1 MVALY
6 LDLDG
11 TLVDVKRRH
20 YLAYA
25 RAAATVG
32 EGPVPLR
39 DYWARRRR
47 GASTMELAPADEE
60 RRATFLETWLA
71 EVESAENLRL
81 DTMIPG
87 ARRALSELGGR
98 YELALVTLRR
108 DWGSLMEQLS
118 WLGLME
124 SFSAVYSRG
133 WSEGCNSTKA
143 YLIELAGIEL
153 DERSLVVGDSEE
165 DVRAAR
171 QVGLGCVSVTSGV
184 RGRRYL
190 AELAP
195 DHLLSSVAGLP
206 DLLSRPDGR
215 PSGRND
221 ANGAKP

>member
-20 YLAYA
+20 HLAYA
-25 RAAATVG
+25 EAAASVG
-32 EGPVPLR
+32 LEPVAQR
-39 DYWARRRR
+39 EYWARRRR

-81 DTMIPG
+81 DTLIPG
-87 ARRALSELGGR
+87 TRRTLGDLSER

-108 DWGSLMEQLS
+108 DWGSLMEQLG
-118 WLGLME
+118 WLKLMDF
-124 SFSAVYSRG
+124 FSAVYSRG
-133 WSEGCNSTKA
+133 RSEGCGSSKA
-143 YLIELAGIEL
+143 YLIELATVEL

-171 QVGLGCVSVTSGV
+171 QVGLGCVAVTTGV

-190 AELAP
+190 EALGP
-195 DHLLSSVAGLP
+195 DHLLSSIAGLP
-206 DLLSRPDGR
+206 GLLS
-215 PSGRND
+215 SNGRN
-221 ANGAKP
+221 GARS

>member
-1 MVALY
+1 MAALY

-25 RAAATVG
+25 RAAASVG
-32 EGPVPLR
+32 LEPVSLR
-39 DYWARRRR
+39 EYWRRRRR
-47 GASTMELAPADEE
+47 GSSTMELAPADEE

-81 DTMIPG
+81 DTMIAG
-87 ARRALSELGGR
+87 ARRALSELGAR

-118 WLGLME
+118 WLGLAD

-133 WSEGCNSTKA
+133 RSEGCGSSKA
-143 YLIELAGIEL
+143 YLIELATMEL

-190 AELAP
+190 AALEP
-195 DHLLSSVAGLP
+195 DHLLGSIAGLP
-206 DLLSRPDGR
+206 GLLSRDG
-215 PSGRND
+215 
-221 ANGAKP
+221 ANGAKA

>member
-1 MVALY
+1 MAALY

-25 RAAATVG
+25 RAAGTVG
-32 EGPVPLR
+32 EQPVSLR
-39 DYWARRRR
+39 AYWALRRR

-87 ARRALSELGGR
+87 ARRALSRVGER

-124 SFSAVYSRG
+124 RFAAVYSRG
-133 WSEGCNSTKA
+133 WSEGCRSPKA
-143 YLIELAGIEL
+143 YLIELATVEL
-153 DERSLVVGDSEE
+153 DRRSLVVGDSEE

-190 AELAP
+190 AALEP
-195 DHLLSSVAGLP
+195 DHLLRSIAGLP
-206 DLLSRPDGR
+206 ALLASNGH
-215 PSGRND
+215 
-221 ANGAKP
+221 NGARP